1 MSTQS
6 RPFSRRVVVSSVM
19 EARNAHNLETLQSY
33 GWKQAGALLP
43 DSTHEPSVKRVVT
56 LGPITLVEKVIHMA
70 QADAQRRDSEWRPGV
85 PTPGLLDRGDKRGI
99 ARGHRSSG
107 FFRVSDACGECNH
120 NTHSSQQMQMPRSR
134 ARRFQIARKKLLN

>member
-1 MSTQS
+1 VSTQS

-107 FFRVSDACGECNH
+107 FLEFRTPVASVTTTLTRH
-120 NTHSSQQMQMPRSR
+120 NKCRCLDRVPAASR
-134 ARRFQIARKKLLN
+134 LLERNC